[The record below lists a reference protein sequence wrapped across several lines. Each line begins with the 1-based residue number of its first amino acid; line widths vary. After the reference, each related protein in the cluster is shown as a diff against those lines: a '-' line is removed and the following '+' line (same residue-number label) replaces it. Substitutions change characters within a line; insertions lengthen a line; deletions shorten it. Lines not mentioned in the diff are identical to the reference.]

1 MKLEAPLAALAER
14 RRTAFSGSTE
24 SPAATDT
31 RREHLATA
39 STVLF
44 SGNKNVETLI
54 QAFQALHPRRWFT
67 GLWLNP
73 DFRKLWGS
81 LTIVHFGGQIT
92 FLALPLTAAIALNA
106 TPFEVGVLT
115 ALEALPYPLFGLFA
129 GVIVDRTK
137 KLPMIIAC
145 DVGRGLALLAIP
157 VCAWFGM
164 LSMGLLYVVGFL
176 VGLLSVIGWPAY
188 QVFMT
193 ERVGRENLV
202 EANAKIGVC
211 DSAAQLIGPGIAG
224 ALIQWLTAP
233 IAILVDSISF
243 FFSAWMLRG
252 IPPRE
257 SDVPKA
263 VARSVKT
270 EIREGLM
277 VIWHNPTLRALV
289 WAIGL
294 WQVCRHAFI
303 AIVVLYATRELS
315 FSAGHVGVLFMTAG
329 LGSLAAAGVT
339 TTLNARFGMGPV
351 MLTGIAGT
359 GVAWLVMGSAMGP
372 FWVASL
378 IFGGGLFLLDLAAM
392 IFFINYLS
400 LRQALTPDRLLGRV
414 TATMI
419 CLTVSTAPLGGLMGG
434 WVAEHWGLRTAMLM
448 AGAGALMLAPLIT
461 WFSPMAKM
469 RELPAPQEPP
479 TTTQS
484 VAEEM
489 VPPGAA

>member
-1 MKLEAPLAALAER
+1 M
-14 RRTAFSGSTE
+14 
-24 SPAATDT
+24 
-31 RREHLATA
+31 
-39 STVLF
+39 
-44 SGNKNVETLI
+44 ETLI

-81 LTIVHFGGQIT
+81 LTVVHFGGQIT
-92 FLALPLTAAIALNA
+92 FLALPLTAALALNA

-115 ALEALPYPLFGLFA
+115 ALEALPYPLVGLFA
-129 GVIVDRTK
+129 GVIVDRTR
-137 KLPMIIAC
+137 KLPLIIAC

-157 VCAWFGM
+157 VCAWAGT

-176 VGLLSVIGWPAY
+176 IGALSVIGWPAY

-224 ALIQWLTAP
+224 ALIQWFTAP
-233 IAILVDSISF
+233 IAILLDSISF
-243 FFSAWMLRG
+243 FFSAWLLRG

-263 VARSVKT
+263 VARSVKD

-277 VIWHNPTLRALV
+277 VIWHNRTLRALV
-289 WAIGL
+289 WSIGL
-294 WQVCRHAFI
+294 WQVFRHAFI
-303 AIVVLYATRELS
+303 AIVVLYAARELD

-339 TTLNARFGMGPV
+339 ATLNARFGVGPV
-351 MLTGIAGT
+351 MLSGITGT
-359 GVAWLVMGSAMGP
+359 GLAWLVMGSATGP
-372 FWVASL
+372 FWLASL
-378 IFGGGLFLLDLAAM
+378 LFGGGLFLLDLAAM
-392 IFFINYLS
+392 IFFINYLT

-419 CLTVSTAPLGGLMGG
+419 CLTVSTAPLGGLLGG
-434 WVAEHWGLRTAMLM
+434 WVAEHLGLRAAMLM
-448 AGAGALMLAPLIT
+448 AGVGALLLGPLVT
-461 WFSPMAKM
+461 WFSPIAGM
-469 RELPAPQEPP
+469 REIPGPQEPP
-479 TTTQS
+479 TTMRS

-489 VPPGAA
+489 VPPGSA